1 LLEPGCAYIDDAG
14 GDDSKD
20 DMLFDTTILPFCTS
34 IASIGA
40 GNNGISNFSVEL
52 RCLELVTLIVIS

>member
-1 LLEPGCAYIDDAG
+1 MEEAG

-20 DMLFDTTILPFCTS
+20 DMLLETAILPLYS
-34 IASIGA
+34 SMASIGA
-40 GNNGISNFSVEL
+40 GNNGVSNLSVEL